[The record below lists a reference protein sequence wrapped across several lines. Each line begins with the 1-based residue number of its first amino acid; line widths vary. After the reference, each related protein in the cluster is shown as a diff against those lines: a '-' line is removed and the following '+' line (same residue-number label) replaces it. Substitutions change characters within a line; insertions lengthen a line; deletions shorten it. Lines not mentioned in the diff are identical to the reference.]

1 MSAYLF
7 DWLNLAGRWIHL
19 ITGIAWIGSS
29 FYFVWLDNHL
39 LAPADPEVAK
49 RGVRGELW
57 SVHGG
62 GFYHSQKYPV
72 SPPTLPGTL
81 HWFYWEAYSTF
92 LSGVFLLVLQYFGQ
106 ANLYLI
112 DPAVADLS
120 RAEATGSAIA
130 LIVGAWLVYD
140 GLCRTRLA
148 KRGPLLG
155 GIVAALLAVAA
166 WGLCE
171 LYSGR
176 GAFVLFGAMLGTIM
190 VANVFFVIIPGQRA
204 VVAALREGREPD
216 PEAGARGKLRS
227 VHNTYFTL
235 PVLFAML
242 SNHYAFLFGARHNF
256 LVLIAMCAAGALIRT
271 WFVLRHKARE
281 HGGRTPAWPALAGLA
296 ILAGVA
302 VVLAPRST
310 SGASATAAVGGPS
323 SYDRVL
329 AIVAVRCAGCHARKP
344 TQLGFAEPP
353 KGVML
358 ETPEQI
364 IAHLPQ
370 LALQVRTRVMPI
382 GNLSGMTE
390 DERTELLDWVDHGAP
405 R

>member
-72 SPPTLPGTL
+72 SPPALPGTL

-106 ANLYLI
+106 ADLYLI

-120 RAEATGSAIA
+120 RAEATGTAIA
-130 LIVGAWLVYD
+130 LIVGAWFVYD

-204 VVAALREGREPD
+204 VVAALRDGREPD

-271 WFVLRHKARE
+271 WFVLRHKAHER
-281 HGGRTPAWPALAGLA
+281 GGGTPAWPAIAGLA
-296 ILAGVA
+296 LLAGVA
-302 VVLAPRST
+302 IVLAPRPT
-310 SGASATAAVGGPS
+310 SGASARAATGGPS